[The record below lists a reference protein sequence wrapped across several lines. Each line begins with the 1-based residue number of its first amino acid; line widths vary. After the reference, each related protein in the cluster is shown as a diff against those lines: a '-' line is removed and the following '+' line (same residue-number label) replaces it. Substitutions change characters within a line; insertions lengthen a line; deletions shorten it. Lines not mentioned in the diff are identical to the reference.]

1 MGAASS
7 LQADKYMA
15 LSKQAVTFSGGAQPW
30 AVEPRKK
37 HLNVTSVLLSTLFQA
52 QTQQS

>member
-1 MGAASS
+1 MGAAST

-15 LSKQAVTFSGGAQPW
+15 LSKQAVTFSGGARLW

-37 HLNVTSVLLSTLFQA
+37 DLNVTSVLLSTLSQA